1 MQSAMSSSLTTVAS
15 YQVSASS
22 SSPFTLK
29 ICQGSVLDYTYLPKK
44 SASAIVNAANEE
56 MLGGGGVDG
65 AISKAGGRQLYMDR
79 RDVPQVRPGVRC
91 PTGEARI
98 TGPND
103 SYGSLNTPYVVH
115 AVGPNYHAY
124 AEEEEADELLASAYK
139 SALDCGKHVKLEGI
153 AFCLLSAGI
162 FRGSRTLEEVLRIGL
177 KSICGYEGYD
187 ELKEVVVCGFTNNEL
202 DALVHICTELGLS
215 NDGHDVS
222 PSEEKKDTDK
232 ADGKSKCDEGQNRE
246 ERPKT
251 SEHKESEPKDDAG
264 GSKSETKDD
273 DAREDWEI
281 SRDEFK
287 AKADNHFR
295 AKQYPQAIASYAD
308 ALQLD
313 PTNHIILSNKSGAH
327 LANGEKS
334 KALHDARKCVES
346 APEWPKGYTRLA
358 AAMESLGRYNEAS
371 KTYSKV
377 LNELDP
383 ANAAAKKGLETCRAR
398 QQKQREE
405 KEREARELQE
415 RIDREEAEK
424 REKEEGAS
432 KGPKTEEDDLL
443 DDFFSEVEQVSEKKP
458 KEDKPE
464 DNTKRIKE
472 QLKDL
477 GTSTQEI
484 DRLLEVNY
492 EWKNLNPFYVLGI
505 PHQIDDDSV
514 ISTRYRALSLLVHPD
529 KCLDD
534 PARAKL
540 AFEQVRKAM
549 NQMNDTDKRRHVRAL
564 IDEGMKQGKRNW
576 DVEKSKHGMMSAEM
590 EKQGLKNAQSK
601 ATMKIFAEIE
611 RKRRDVERRK
621 RQYEQRER
629 AQEDEERARERQEME
644 HDKKWKET
652 NRVDKRVGNWR
663 SFQGGK
669 KRKN

>member
-1 MQSAMSSSLTTVAS
+1 MSSSLTTVAS

-29 ICQGSVLDYTYLPKK
+29 ICQGSVLDYIYLPK

-79 RDVPQVRPGVRC
+79 RDVPEVRPGVRC

-103 SYGSLNTPYVVH
+103 DYGSLNTPYVVH

-139 SALDCGKHVKLEGI
+139 SSLDCGKHAKLEGI

-187 ELKEVVVCGFTNNEL
+187 ELKEVVVCGFTDNEL
-202 DALVHICTELGLS
+202 NALVQICTELGLS
-215 NDGHDVS
+215 SGGHDAS
-222 PSEEKKDTDK
+222 PSDEKKDTDE
-232 ADGKSKCDEGQNRE
+232 ADENAKCESGENQ
-246 ERPKT
+246 PKT
-251 SEHKESEPKDDAG
+251 SPEQKDSEPKYDAKE
-264 GSKSETKDD
+264 SKSEAKDED
-273 DAREDWEI
+273 TREDWEI

-295 AKQYPQAIASYAD
+295 AKEYPQATASYAD

-334 KALHDARKCVES
+334 KALHDARKCVEH

-383 ANAAAKKGLETCRAR
+383 ANAAAKKGLEICRAR

-424 REKEEGAS
+424 REKEEGGDAS
-432 KGPKTEEDDLL
+432 KEPKTEEDDLL

-458 KEDKPE
+458 KKENAKPE
-464 DNTKRIKE
+464 KRIKE

-505 PHQIDDDSV
+505 PHQIDDESV

-534 PARAKL
+534 PVRAKS
-540 AFEQVRKAM
+540 AFEEVRKAM
-549 NQMNDTDKRRHVRAL
+549 NMMNDTDKRRHVRAL

-576 DVEKSKHGMMSAEM
+576 DVEKSEHGMMSAET
-590 EKQGLKNAQSK
+590 EKQGLKDAQSK

-629 AQEDEERARERQEME
+629 AQEDEERTKEKQEME
-644 HDKKWKET
+644 HDKKWKEK
-652 NRVDKRVGNWR
+652 NRVEKRVGNWR

-669 KRKN
+669 KSKS